1 MEEKLQNKY
10 DELDN
15 IISTLDILIG
25 EISDKDYIDTLSE
38 IKYDAQEEL
47 DRVQEQLEELEEDEY
62 KSNEVDWNNSRL

>member
-1 MEEKLQNKY
+1 MEEKLQKKY

-25 EISDKDYIDTLSE
+25 EITDQDYKDTLCE

-47 DRVQEQLEELEEDEY
+47 DRVQEQLEKLEEDEY

>member
-1 MEEKLQNKY
+1 MEEKLQKKY

-25 EISDKDYIDTLSE
+25 EITDQDYKDTLSE

-47 DRVQEQLEELEEDEY
+47 DRVQEQLEELEEDKY
-62 KSNEVDWNNSRL
+62 KSNEIDWNKERL

>member
-1 MEEKLQNKY
+1 MEEKLQKKY

-25 EISDKDYIDTLSE
+25 EITDQDYKDTLSE

-47 DRVQEQLEELEEDEY
+47 DRVQEQLEELENDEY
-62 KSNEVDWNNSRL
+62 KSNEIDWNKERL

>member
-1 MEEKLQNKY
+1 MEEKLQKKY

-25 EISDKDYIDTLSE
+25 EITDQDYKDTLCE

-62 KSNEVDWNNSRL
+62 KSNEIDWNKERL

>member
-1 MEEKLQNKY
+1 MEEKLQKKY

-25 EISDKDYIDTLSE
+25 EITDQDYKDTLSE

-62 KSNEVDWNNSRL
+62 KSNEIDWNKERL